1 MSYGGPQWPQEP
13 RRQSGQSG
21 QQGQA
26 GQSGPG
32 SFDAFEP
39 FEPYRRPDH
48 ESQTPD
54 WAALADASAA
64 RARRKRWL
72 LTGGG
77 ALATAAIATLVATAV
92 VSNDTDNGKGDADAS
107 GKSASE
113 LPTAPALPG
122 EKGAE
127 PSFSSVAPPPPPN
140 PKEFVSD
147 EKKDTAPL
155 SADTLFPGKKLTM
168 SGRVYAKGPTAR
180 TTSCASAT
188 QGSLGAALTGNGC
201 DQVIRATYT
210 RDGVA
215 VTIGVAVFPSEAKA
229 QAAVKKSARSIAP
242 LSGSGVGGFCK
253 GGPVC
258 RFVGNSYGRYAYFT
272 TTGYL
277 DGKSITK
284 GDRKAFQPGDDL
296 AEFAFRQ
303 IVARG
308 ARQAEAA
315 AAQ

>member
-21 QQGQA
+21 Q
-26 GQSGPG
+26 SGPG
-32 SFDAFEP
+32 SFGAFEP
-39 FEPYRRPDH
+39 FEQYRRPDH

-64 RARRKRWL
+64 RTRRRRWL

-77 ALATAAIATLVATAV
+77 VLATAAIATLVATAV
-92 VSNDTDNGKGDADAS
+92 VSDDGDNGKGGVNAS

-113 LPTAPALPG
+113 LPSAPALPG

-127 PSFSSVAPPPPPN
+127 PSFSSVAQPPPPN

-147 EKKDTAPL
+147 ARKDTAPL

-180 TTSCASAT
+180 TASCASVA

-210 RDGVA
+210 KDGVA
-215 VTIGVAVFPSEAKA
+215 VTVGVAVFPTEAKA
-229 QAAVKKSARSIAP
+229 QAAVRKSARSIVP
-242 LSGSGVGGFCK
+242 LSGSGVGAFCK

-272 TTGYL
+272 TTGNL
-277 DGKSITK
+277 NGKSITK
-284 GDRKAFQPGDDL
+284 GDRKAFQLGDDL
-296 AEFAFRQ
+296 AEFTFRQ

-308 ARQAEAA
+308 AQQAEAA

>member
-13 RRQSGQSG
+13 RRQSDQS
-21 QQGQA
+21 
-26 GQSGPG
+26 G

-39 FEPYRRPDH
+39 LESYRQRDQQ
-48 ESQTPD
+48 SQSPD

-64 RARRKRWL
+64 RTRRRKWL
-72 LTGGG
+72 LMGGG
-77 ALATAAIATLVATAV
+77 ALATAAIATVVATAV
-92 VSNDTDNGKGDADAS
+92 VSSGEGGTEGS
-107 GKSASE
+107 GKTASE
-113 LPTAPALPG
+113 LPTAPDLPG

-140 PKEFVSD
+140 PKEFISD
-147 EKKDTAPL
+147 ERKDTAPL

-168 SGRVYAKGPTAR
+168 GDRVYTKGPTAR

-215 VTIGVAVFPSEAKA
+215 VTIGVAVFPTEAKA
-229 QAAVKKSARSIAP
+229 QTAVKKSARNIAP

-272 TTGYL
+272 STGYL
-277 DGKSITK
+277 NGKSVTK

-296 AEFAFRQ
+296 AEFTFRQ

-308 ARQAEAA
+308 EQQAEAA
-315 AAQ
+315 AAR